1 MTSRYEETYS
11 RLWQALRGIEQ
22 NKTLP
27 SEVNG
32 RNTRPLVAKGS
43 LPQGRLSEHAGIV
56 NRMMLKGMTQ
66 VDIAQVTGKS
76 QQSIS
81 QTQQRYGL
89 PRTEE
94 K

>member
-1 MTSRYEETYS
+1 MTSEYEETYA
-11 RLWQALRGIEQ
+11 RMWQALRELEQ
-22 NKTLP
+22 DKTSP
-27 SEVNG
+27 SDPNG
-32 RNTRPLVAKGS
+32 RNTRPLVAKGN
-43 LPQGRLSEHAGIV
+43 LPQGRLSEHAGLV

>member
-1 MTSRYEETYS
+1 MTSQYEETYA
-11 RLWQALRGIEQ
+11 RMWQALRELEQ
-22 NKTLP
+22 DKTSP
-27 SEVNG
+27 SDSNG
-32 RNTRPLVAKGS
+32 RNTRPLVAKGH
-43 LPQGRLSEHAGIV
+43 LPQGRLSEHAALV

-66 VDIAQVTGKS
+66 VDIAQVTSKS

>member
-1 MTSRYEETYS
+1 MSSQYEETYA
-11 RLWQALRGIEQ
+11 RMWQALRKLEQ
-22 NKTLP
+22 DKTSP
-27 SEVNG
+27 SDPNG
-32 RNTRPLVAKGS
+32 RNTRPLVAKGH
-43 LPQGRLSEHAGIV
+43 LPQGRLSEHAALV

-66 VDIAQVTGKS
+66 VDIAQVTSKS